1 MARDRQHRGLVR
13 IFLFFVC
20 GWWSSCSNQRS
31 LPPTLWSRNFAN
43 VSNVLSIFTDDTT
56 PTATAYMAGNAPTY
70 SNTSQFYNI
79 APAPSGSTAYGAPG
93 FRADEATRN
102 FFPEGMQPFLFCIFL
117 YFTKIAKRFWPQP
130 RVDSIYP
137 FPF

>member
-1 MARDRQHRGLVR
+1 VARDRQHRGLVR
-13 IFLFFVC
+13 PIFFFFWWVVVFLFKPTQFTT
-20 GWWSSCSNQRS
+20 
-31 LPPTLWSRNFAN
+31 PHTLWSRNFAN
-43 VSNVLSIFTDDTT
+43 VSNVLSTFTEDTT
-56 PTATAYMAGNAPTY
+56 PTATAYMTGNAPTY

-79 APAPSGSTAYGAPG
+79 APAPSGSTAYGASG

-102 FFPEGMQPFLFCIFL
+102 FFPEGMHPFFFIF
-117 YFTKIAKRFWPQP
+117 FTKIANRFWPQP